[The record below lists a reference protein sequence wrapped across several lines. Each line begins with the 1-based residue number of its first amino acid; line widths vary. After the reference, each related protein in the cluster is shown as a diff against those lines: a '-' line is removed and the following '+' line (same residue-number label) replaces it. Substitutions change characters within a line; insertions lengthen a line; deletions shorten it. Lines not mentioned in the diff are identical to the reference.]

1 MSYYD
6 AEAGA
11 ELKATFEAAV
21 LDWADAEATTTFGCP
36 TYRADGTVFAVLV
49 TDGVALTRLPH
60 DARDRLAGEFETG
73 PFEAGGR
80 TVTKWVLVTL
90 DDAEEFDEL
99 LPCVRES
106 YETALEES

>member
-6 AEAGA
+6 AAAGA
-11 ELKATFEAAV
+11 DLKATFEAAV
-21 LDWADAEATTTFGCP
+21 LDWAEVEATTMFGCP

-49 TDGVALTRLPH
+49 TDGVALTRLPA
-60 DARDRLAGEFETG
+60 DARDRLAGEFQTG

-80 TVTKWVLVTL
+80 TVTKWVAVDV
-90 DDAEEFDEL
+90 DDDEL
-99 LPCVRES
+99 DALLPYVEIS